1 MYSTYSQIMLRL
13 MLRRKACLCKVSLIR
28 TQY

>member
-13 MLRRKACLCKVSLIR
+13 MLRRKVYLCKASLII